1 MRKPLA
7 AFLATLLVGSAAFAQ
22 NPEAPKDARFTIVLL
37 AFEGPGHVR
46 ESKAVR
52 DRLAALTRMNGYYL
66 VHEENQS
73 ALYYG
78 KYSAVSENENP
89 AEARRAQD
97 DLRKLKAV
105 AMENGDR
112 PFDGAVFISMPTPNP
127 EAPPEWDLR
136 NAKGVWSLEIA
147 SYRGAAERKQ
157 VAVDAVREARKMG
170 LDAYYYH
177 GPTTSSVLVGSF
189 PFESVREIEGGE
201 ARAKPGQELVVLPF
215 KPAEIPDEV
224 IQDNNKEARVVG
236 VRFEIADPLLL
247 DLMKRFPNHA
257 VNGEMTPR
265 VYTDPKTGR
274 ITEKLPESFI
284 VDVRAVRRQSILGG
298 GRAGPGL
305 GGSTSPDAAS
315 PDAAPKR
322 PGTPGGGKLKE
333 IK

>member
-1 MRKPLA
+1 MRRPLA
-7 AFLATLLVGSAAFAQ
+7 AAIAPLLIASAALAQ
-22 NPEAPKDARFTIVLL
+22 NVEAPKDARFTIVLL

-52 DRLAALTRMNGYYL
+52 ERLAALSRMNGFYL

-78 KYSAVSENENP
+78 KYSAVSEAENP
-89 AEARRAQD
+89 GEARRAQE
-97 DLRKLKAV
+97 DLRKLRAV
-105 AMENGDR
+105 ALENGDR
-112 PFDGAVFISMPTPNP
+112 PFDGAVFITMPTPNP

-136 NAKGVWSLEIA
+136 NAKGVWALEIG
-147 SYRGAAERKQ
+147 SYRGAADRKQ
-157 VAVDAVREARKMG
+157 AAVDAVREARRMG

-189 PFESVREIEGGE
+189 PFESVRAIEGGE

-236 VRFEIADPLLL
+236 VRYEIADPLLM

-257 VNGEMTPR
+257 VNGEMVPR
-265 VYTDPKTGR
+265 VYTDPRTGR
-274 ITEKLPESFI
+274 ITEKFPESFI

-298 GRAGPGL
+298 GRADPGPGGAL
-305 GGSTSPDAAS
+305 SPDAPS
-315 PDAAPKR
+315 PDAAPRR
-322 PGTPGGGKLKE
+322 PSTPGGGKLRE